1 MSASKKKQQRREAVD
16 VEKVTEAQ
24 AKQAAYKKKARLYT
38 IIGIVVAVLV
48 VVLLVWNSGIFQKN
62 ATAATIGD
70 DKLSVA
76 ELSFYYYDVRQM
88 YAQYGMI
95 DSNMNDAETVLNSA
109 EGTTYQDYFL
119 EQALSDAQRYHV
131 LYEDALKEGRTAADV
146 KDSVDAQIAN
156 LKASAKAYGYDY
168 KAFLKALYGRY
179 ATPALVEKMLTKS
192 AVADQYYSSIGSD
205 KLESYT
211 TEELEAYYNE
221 HADDV
226 DTITYSYLY
235 FRAET
240 GDTTGK
246 TDEEIADLKEAA
258 MEAAKADA
266 EQALEYYEGDME
278 VSVLI
283 EKTAPS
289 TSADHTSSV
298 GVGSISSTYSEE
310 LLALEP
316 EQAAIVESEGLGYY
330 VVIFHSK
337 ERNETK
343 SANVRHILI
352 QAANTTDASGKAV
365 APTEEA
371 WATALA
377 EIEKIKAE
385 YESGAQTGEAFAALA
400 NKYSKDGGSNT
411 NGGLY
416 EQVTKDYF
424 VTEFDQWLFA
434 EEGRNNGDVA
444 LIRHE
449 GDAATEQYPYWGYHL
464 TYFEGWDETE
474 WELYVRQ
481 VCAQNYMDEWMN
493 GLCEVSPAA
502 LASASNN
509 VGR

>member
-1 MSASKKKQQRREAVD
+1 MSASKKKQQRREVVD

-179 ATPALVEKMLTKS
+179 ATPTLVEKMLTKS

-298 GVGSISSTYSEE
+298 GVGSISSTYS
-310 LLALEP
+310 
-316 EQAAIVESEGLGYY
+316 
-330 VVIFHSK
+330 
-337 ERNETK
+337 
-343 SANVRHILI
+343 
-352 QAANTTDASGKAV
+352 
-365 APTEEA
+365 
-371 WATALA
+371 
-377 EIEKIKAE
+377 
-385 YESGAQTGEAFAALA
+385 
-400 NKYSKDGGSNT
+400 
-411 NGGLY
+411 
-416 EQVTKDYF
+416 
-424 VTEFDQWLFA
+424 
-434 EEGRNNGDVA
+434 
-444 LIRHE
+444 
-449 GDAATEQYPYWGYHL
+449 
-464 TYFEGWDETE
+464 
-474 WELYVRQ
+474 
-481 VCAQNYMDEWMN
+481 
-493 GLCEVSPAA
+493 
-502 LASASNN
+502 
-509 VGR
+509 